1 MVHDVDACSDIFSS
15 ILFQLKN
22 VIDIKGTTLLV
33 KIKQECFPTDYVR
46 SRKEEKHDTKKNVIL
61 GTKTRANNVDY
72 LSILSPQANFKW
84 PQSRR
89 MY

>member
-33 KIKQECFPTDYVR
+33 KIKQVCFPTDYVR
-46 SRKEEKHDTKKNVIL
+46 SR
-61 GTKTRANNVDY
+61 
-72 LSILSPQANFKW
+72 
-84 PQSRR
+84 RR
-89 MY
+89 RET

>member
-1 MVHDVDACSDIFSS
+1 MAHDVDACSDIFLS

-46 SRKEEKHDTKKNVIL
+46 N
-61 GTKTRANNVDY
+61 
-72 LSILSPQANFKW
+72 
-84 PQSRR
+84 RR
-89 MY
+89 RRET